1 MEKKMNLRIGKEREA
16 AIKEGM
22 IGLFFEDI
30 NYAADGGIY
39 AEMIEN
45 RSFEFLDCYGK
56 KGDYYTKYDGG
67 FAWRT
72 EHTGRMEFVS
82 GSPLC
87 EENPHYLRFTA
98 CKAGDG
104 FSNAAYDGIAMS
116 KGREYKIR
124 FYARKVSYEGGFLIS
139 VKKDGAIAA
148 AASIALAKEAE
159 ESLHRWNLYELILEA
174 DESVR
179 GGRFCITLTEAGI
192 VEFDFI
198 SMMPA
203 DAVAGLFRRDLF
215 EKIYDLKPG
224 FIRFPGGCIVE
235 GNTLANRYRFKD
247 TLGAPETRK
256 RNWNRWAVH
265 DTKEEEGWHNK
276 YSHYNQTLGLGY
288 YEYFLLCELVG
299 AKPLPVQNVGM
310 ACQYQSWEKIEV
322 GTPQFESFVQDALDL
337 IEFANGSADCGWGK
351 VRAQMGHPAPF
362 GLTMLGIGNEQWE
375 EGNADFFAR
384 YTAFEQAIHAKYPEI
399 CLIGSAGPDI
409 TSEKYVKAWTFY
421 KGEIA
426 KNDRFVY
433 AVDEHYYVKP
443 EWLYDH
449 VDFYDNYSRE
459 CRVFAGEYAAHP
471 SNGMNR
477 PDANTLEGALSEAAF
492 LTGVERNADVVLLAS
507 YAPLFARI
515 GYAQWSPD
523 MIWFDDVS
531 CYGTPSYYV
540 QGLYAAN
547 MGTVTLAL
555 KGQEKQLREQGI
567 YVSVSLD
574 EKTSTVILKAV
585 NRAEEARSLYLEL
598 DGWNAAADMTRTVL
612 TGEDRNAHNSIE
624 APARIVPVTTQE
636 RFDGAVVLPAGSFTV
651 LRIPMG

>member
-1 MEKKMNLRIGKEREA
+1 MNLRISGKKKA
-16 AIKEGM
+16 AIREGM

-56 KGDYYTKYDGG
+56 KGDYYTRYDGG
-67 FAWRT
+67 FAWQAERT
-72 EHTGRMEFVS
+72 GQMEFVS

-98 CKAGDG
+98 KEAGDG
-104 FSNAAYDGIAMS
+104 FSNAAYTGICMK
-116 KGREYKIR
+116 KGMEYRVR
-124 FYARKVSYEGGFLIS
+124 FYARCASYEGSFRIFVQKGEETFAGAAI
-139 VKKDGAIAA
+139 VPVAEKKEG
-148 AASIALAKEAE
+148 
-159 ESLHRWNLYELILEA
+159 LHRWNLYELSLQAKA
-174 DESVR
+174 DVKNA
-179 GGRFCITLTEAGI
+179 RFHIALTAAGT

-215 EKIYDLKPG
+215 EMLAQLKPG

-235 GNTLANRYRFKD
+235 GNTLSNRYRFKD
-247 TLGAPETRK
+247 TLCAPEK
-256 RNWNRWAVH
+256 RRSNWNRWAVH
-265 DTKEEEGWHNK
+265 DTTQENGYHSL

-310 ACQYQSWEKIEV
+310 ACQYQSWEKFEM
-322 GTPQFESFVQDALDL
+322 GTAEFDSFVQDTLDL
-337 IEFANGSADCGWGK
+337 IEFANGSAESGWGR

-362 GLTMLGIGNEQWE
+362 GLTLLGIGNEQWE
-375 EGNADFFAR
+375 SEDADFFAR
-384 YTAFEQAIHAKYPEI
+384 YAAFEKAIHDKYPEI
-399 CLIGSAGPDI
+399 QLIGSAGPDI
-409 TSEKYVKAWTFY
+409 TSEKYEKAWAFY
-421 KGEIA
+421 KEEIA
-426 KNDRFVY
+426 KKENFVY

-443 EWLYDH
+443 EWLYEH
-449 VDFYDNYSRE
+449 VDFYDSYPRE

-471 SNGMNR
+471 FNGMNR
-477 PDANTLEGALSEAAF
+477 PDANTLEGALAEAAF

-523 MIWFDDVS
+523 MIWFDEAH
-531 CYGTPSYYV
+531 CYGSPSYYV
-540 QGLYAAN
+540 QALYAAN
-547 MGTVTLAL
+547 MGTVTLEL
-555 KGQEKQLREQGI
+555 EGQERQLREQGI

-574 EKTSTVILKAV
+574 EKTGDVIVKAV
-585 NRAEEARSLYLEL
+585 NRAAEEQVLQLVMEGCR
-598 DGWNAAADMTRTVL
+598 AAADPMTKTVL
-612 TGEDRNAHNSIE
+612 TGSDRTAHNSIE
-624 APARIVPVTTQE
+624 MPEKIAPVTTQE
-636 RFDGAVVLPAGSFTV
+636 SYDGTLVLAAGSFTV
-651 LRIPMG
+651 VRIPMKR